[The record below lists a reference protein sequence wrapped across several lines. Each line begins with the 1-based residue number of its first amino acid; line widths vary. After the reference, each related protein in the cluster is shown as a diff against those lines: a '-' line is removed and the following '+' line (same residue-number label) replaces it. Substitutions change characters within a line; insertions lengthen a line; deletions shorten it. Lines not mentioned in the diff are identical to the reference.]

1 MLYMRSFLELCRR
14 LKEIFRSFSGLSF
27 SCESKVETPYVKCL
41 KGFNRVYGDCMRV
54 VILQP
59 LCHLV
64 PKVRDFF
71 CPFLDLAMELLC
83 SFPKFI
89 MKAIKEIGKALL
101 GDLLETLKRD
111 LLVKVEVESS
121 FNHTINVS
129 VTKAGY
135 ADLVLD
141 RLLEYFPS
149 HDLIEALFN
158 LGYTILMFVLIC
170 KPIRDIYKFQRDMS
184 YDNRYVSTTAF
195 AEEDAQRV
203 KQGKP
208 PVLPLSNTDREEF
221 LDRIIPEFSINTVVA
236 GLKTFLKSYW
246 HVWAICLPVL
256 SVLSAYKTMLFFKEN
271 ILSGDHILPRST
283 NTSSSINYTKYAQ
296 VLVDRIP
303 EDSSIGMKQK
313 MVTNFMNNLV
323 AQMQEEAGNFE
334 RLKLGM
340 QKIWECQPKLLH
352 VPTEALKTISF
363 GTVTL
368 AFATTFILF
377 MQRVK
382 GTILEYFF
390 PELKKP
396 RAQNLM

>member
-1 MLYMRSFLELCRR
+1 MELCRR
-14 LKEIFRSFSGLSF
+14 LKEIFRTFSGLAF

-41 KGFNRVYGDCMRV
+41 KGFNRVYGDCMRT
-54 VILQP
+54 VIFRP
-59 LCHLV
+59 LCYLV
-64 PKVRDFF
+64 PTVRDFF
-71 CPFLDLAMELLC
+71 CPFLDLAMDLLC

-101 GDLLETLKRD
+101 GNLLETLKRD

-141 RLLEYFPS
+141 RLLELFPS

-158 LGYTILMFVLIC
+158 LCYTILMMLLIC
-170 KPIRDIYKFQRDMS
+170 KPIRDIYKFQKDMS
-184 YDNRYVSTTAF
+184 YENRFVSTSAF
-195 AEEDAQRV
+195 AEEEAQRV

-221 LDRIIPEFSINTVVA
+221 LDLSMKNVTVGAV
-236 GLKTFLKSYW
+236 LKTFVKSYW
-246 HVWAICLPVL
+246 HVWGICLPVL
-256 SVLSAYKTMLFFKEN
+256 TILSAYKTMLFLKEN

-283 NTSSSINYTKYAQ
+283 NTSSSMSLNYTKYAK

-313 MVTNFMNNLV
+313 MITDFTNNLFT
-323 AQMQEEAGNFE
+323 QMQEEAGNFE

-352 VPTEALKTISF
+352 VPTAALKTVF
-363 GTVTL
+363 YGTVML
-368 AFATTFILF
+368 ALTTTFMLF
-377 MQRVK
+377 MQGVK
-382 GTILEYFF
+382 GTVLEYFF
-390 PELKKP
+390 PEFKKP